1 MIWVTAE
8 DIVAIHS
15 RIIQVSGGIDGLRD
29 RAGLEAAIAAPLQSF
44 GGEDLF
50 PTDIEKIARI
60 GFGLASNHAFIDGNK
75 RIGAMVTQLL
85 LKWNGYQFQLE
96 QNELADMFIGIADGT
111 KDETELRYWIND
123 HRYTYPANTG
133 PYFQQSKTGDRQQN
147 MCPLCH
153 ASFFY
158 HARQVLIVFL
168 CQFLFRHDFN
178 EYAAHIGD
186 LCLPFPNM
194 KPLP

>member
-1 MIWVTAE
+1 MIRVTAE
-8 DIVAIHS
+8 DVVAIHS

-75 RIGAMVTQLL
+75 RIGAMVT
-85 LKWNGYQFQLE
+85 LE

-123 HRYTYPANTG
+123 H
-133 PYFQQSKTGDRQQN
+133 
-147 MCPLCH
+147 
-153 ASFFY
+153 
-158 HARQVLIVFL
+158 I
-168 CQFLFRHDFN
+168 
-178 EYAAHIGD
+178 E
-186 LCLPFPNM
+186 
-194 KPLP
+194 

>member
-1 MIWVTAE
+1 MYYKSVSAIAGGGKTAVLLNTFSKGLARCSGSNWVFFPDPNWLCAPG
-8 DIVAIHS
+8 ANK
-15 RIIQVSGGIDGLRD
+15 VSGGIDGLRD

-123 HRYTYPANTG
+123 H
-133 PYFQQSKTGDRQQN
+133 
-147 MCPLCH
+147 
-153 ASFFY
+153 
-158 HARQVLIVFL
+158 I
-168 CQFLFRHDFN
+168 
-178 EYAAHIGD
+178 E
-186 LCLPFPNM
+186 
-194 KPLP
+194 

>member
-8 DIVAIHS
+8 DVVAIHS

-96 QNELADMFIGIADGT
+96 QNELADMFIGIAVAQRT
-111 KDETELRYWIND
+111 KRSFGIGSTTILNNEKVASRN
-123 HRYTYPANTG
+123 NV
-133 PYFQQSKTGDRQQN
+133 RQ
-147 MCPLCH
+147 
-153 ASFFY
+153 
-158 HARQVLIVFL
+158 
-168 CQFLFRHDFN
+168 
-178 EYAAHIGD
+178 
-186 LCLPFPNM
+186 PFC
-194 KPLP
+194 